1 MENEI
6 IDQTQLAE
14 SVSENIHFDFRNMFL
29 VKPLELDKI
38 KKEVTKPIAS
48 GKTVDEDGIEAT
60 DFEETE
66 TVVEEVESNFRK
78 GIILKIPHDYT
89 QSMGD
94 EHVKA
99 MQFKVGDTVVYRAT
113 AGIYFDL
120 VKDSQLISSFDILGK
135 VTK

>member
-1 MENEI
+1 MANE

-48 GKTVDEDGIEAT
+48 GKTVDEDGVEAT

-78 GIILKIPHDYT
+78 GIILKVPHDYT
-89 QSMGD
+89 QSMED
-94 EHVKA
+94 EDLKA
-99 MQFKVGDTVVYRAT
+99 MKFKVGDTVVYRAT